1 MKYLVALFI
10 VAVGIASVPIG
21 MALWPAAAGT
31 PPPRLLPFFVFVS
44 LCEGLSLGAG
54 IAWLVLGRRLLQST
68 AAHPA
73 LRLGAHLSIA
83 WLFVNWWA
91 HDGLH
96 RSAAGQS
103 FSGVATIDVIFHTT
117 LIIAT
122 GLAATY
128 FVATGRAPAG
138 NQHAIGERVPAASP
152 GAKV

>member
-1 MKYLVALFI
+1 MKYMLALFI
-10 VAVGIASVPIG
+10 AAVGIASVPVGI
-21 MALWPAAAGT
+21 ALWPAAAGA

-54 IAWLVLGRRLLQST
+54 IAWLVLGRRLLRPTQ
-68 AAHPA
+68 AHPA

-96 RSAAGQS
+96 RSAVGQT

-117 LIIAT
+117 LIVAT
-122 GLAATY
+122 GLTAAY
-128 FVATGRAPAG
+128 LVAAG
-138 NQHAIGERVPAASP
+138 GAWARNQHAIGDRAPTAGA